1 MDGRYVVMAEVD
13 HYEVCYTI
21 NPWMRP
27 EQWQQDGDGS
37 RLIAR
42 QQWSALADRLREAG
56 LVVMTVPAAAGQ
68 PDLVFTAN
76 AAVVL
81 DGRALPARFRH
92 RERRGEEAHF
102 LRFFED
108 LLSRGLLSE
117 VGRLPA
123 GVFQE
128 GAGDCIWDASR
139 GLFWAGYGP
148 RSSAAA
154 VTEIGAFFGREVVG
168 LKLAT
173 DRYYHL
179 DTCFLPLS
187 GGEVLYYPP
196 AFTAAARAAIAER
209 VPRDKLIAASDDE
222 AAAFSLNAVNVGRDL
237 IMAPPPPSLGA
248 RLERLGYR
256 CVPVELSSFVLSGGA
271 AFCMTLRLDL
281 TGGGHANGS

>member
-1 MDGRYVVMAEVD
+1 MDGRHVIMAEVD

-27 EQWQQDGDGS
+27 EQWQQGEGGS
-37 RLIAR
+37 RAVAR
-42 QQWSALADRLREAG
+42 RQWSALAERLRAAG
-56 LVVMTVPAAAGQ
+56 MVVVTVPAAVGQ

-76 AAVVL
+76 SAVVL

-102 LRFFED
+102 RRFFEELVD
-108 LLSRGLLSE
+108 RGLLSE
-117 VGRLPA
+117 VGRLPD
-123 GVFQE
+123 GIFQE

-139 GLFWAGYGP
+139 GLFWAGHGP

-154 VTEIGAFFGREVVG
+154 LSEIGAFFHREVVG

-196 AFTAAARAAIAER
+196 AFSPAARTAIAKR
-209 VPRDKLIAASDDE
+209 VPRDKLIAASAEE
-222 AAAFSLNAVNVGRDL
+222 AAAFSLNAVNIGRDL
-237 IMAPPPPSLGA
+237 IMAAPPPRLRA
-248 RLERLGYR
+248 RLEGLGYH
-256 CVPVELSSFVLSGGA
+256 CIPVELSSFVLSGGA

-281 TGGGHANGS
+281 KGSPP